1 MASGTTR
8 RPARPAP
15 RASVTEPAATRFGA
29 AGSHVAGSRAGGPW
43 AFVLLGLVLLFV
55 IVVRWHALGVPLERD
70 EGEFAYA
77 GQLIRA
83 GIPPYKLACNMK
95 LPGTYMAYAAL
106 MTVFGETVRGVH
118 LGLLAV
124 NLAAIVLVFLLARR
138 VADPLAAACG
148 AALYGVLSLSMGV
161 FGFAGHAT
169 QFVVPCAIAG
179 LLFISGTGVAAGSGV
194 GAGLGANG
202 AVTRPTA
209 LLAGSVSLLTGGAL
223 LGGAILAKQPGAVF
237 LLPAA
242 VLIARPLDGST
253 PDARTLARR
262 LALLACGVALPL
274 LAVAAWLA
282 ATGVFA
288 RFWFWTVSYAAK
300 YATETSLGDGLAN
313 FRKDLAYVTA
323 GTVPLWLVA
332 AAGLVALALRV
343 RDRRLPFVVA
353 LLAAGLAGTAPG
365 LYFRPHYFVVLLP
378 ALALT
383 LAGGIAALTARTSPT
398 APAARIARPAALAV
412 AALALV
418 HAAWSVSTPYRTLSP
433 RQVSQTAYG
442 STAFPDSEELATY
455 IASHSAPDARL
466 AILGS
471 EPQIYFLANRRSAS
485 GHIYMYGLMED
496 QPYAAT
502 MQRELMSDVESAKP
516 EFLLLVSDGNS
527 WYSGDRHPDKTVQQ
541 WAKEYVPAHYDPV
554 GLLDLP
560 RVPAPT
566 SLVRWDPAARPSAPN
581 FVMVWRRKR

>member
-15 RASVTEPAATRFGA
+15 RASVTEPAATHFGSSLSLA
-29 AGSHVAGSRAGGPW
+29 
-43 AFVLLGLVLLFV
+43 LLGLVLLFV

-179 LLFISGTGVAAGSGV
+179 LLAISGTSV

-313 FRKDLAYVTA
+313 FRKYLAYVTA

-378 ALALT
+378 ALALL
-383 LAGGIAALTARTSPT
+383 LAGGIAALTARTSPAT
-398 APAARIARPAALAV
+398 PAARIARPAALAV